1 MFDKDNSTNA
11 DILWTL
17 KVIMN
22 RFSFPSSMGLDKLF
36 KAMFPDSEIA
46 EQFTPL
52 QPGVA
57 FENVFRGYSKATL
70 GCNGLNLAK
79 QSAVISLILV

>member
-57 FENVFRGYSKATL
+57 FLYPMKMFSGVI
-70 GCNGLNLAK
+70 AK
-79 QSAVISLILV
+79 QHWAVMG